1 MLTYAEDLPCDKAYG
16 ASVLVTQLTCF
27 SVTKVRILTLQVPEQ
42 RNKLTSL
49 PATLG
54 RMTALKTLNIA
65 HNPTLKF
72 LPPELSNA
80 SALECIGPQFACFT
94 GTKVQILTFTR
105 VGARVHRCSLY
116 LLYWY
121 KVQIY

>member
-1 MLTYAEDLPCDKAYG
+1 MLTYADDLPFDTAYAAFSAG
-16 ASVLVTQLTCF
+16 TRLTCITG
-27 SVTKVRILTLQVPEQ
+27 TKVQILTLQVPVQ

-80 SALECIGPQFACFT
+80 SALECIGTQFTWFT
-94 GTKVQILTFTR
+94 GTKVQT
-105 VGARVHRCSLY
+105 Y
-116 LLYWY
+116 
-121 KVQIY
+121 